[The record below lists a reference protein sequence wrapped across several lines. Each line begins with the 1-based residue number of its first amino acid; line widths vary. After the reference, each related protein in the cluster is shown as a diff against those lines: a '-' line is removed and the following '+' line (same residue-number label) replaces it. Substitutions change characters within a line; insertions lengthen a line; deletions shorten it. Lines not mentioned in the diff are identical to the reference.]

1 MPNDGIMGARIP
13 LSTKSQVIQKWMAAI
28 PRDIIAVE
36 CGLSGGAVRR
46 STVGVDLVDQLRDV
60 AKALRKRSL
69 TPVECATALRLISMM
84 NRLGVNDESLEYFIS
99 EIYTKG
105 VDIGLDPKLISAYL
119 SELVDFWSAREVR
132 REEELARTE
141 RKNIGVNANQ
151 ERQVYK
157 PFSEILI
164 HISKLREEKTHLESE
179 IYKLRAEVEDLN
191 NKKSKSAHQLE
202 IRLHDDATTA
212 QELKWYS
219 EVKSELR
226 RSGMDL
232 SEVKKFVSAVQWV
245 KENRVNLV
253 QVINLF
259 PSYNLLFHEV
269 VVLKDK
275 IANLELIETETENII
290 QSNHLKIREIENMK
304 SLNCG
309 LTELK
314 FLHQTLKEI
323 YEAHDLAS
331 TQESAMK
338 RFLTDV
344 ENDYD
349 SLVGFKSKLN
359 ALENNCS
366 KLNEERNRQ
375 IARIETIPYIGS
387 TISSLFRKGLTEV
400 DILQIASL
408 LHNYPSFMDIWLS
421 FKSKREKEIAEGDLK
436 SKPESEA
443 PSPGLRESE
452 SNKDPASNRD
462 CNNRE
467 KQNRIELNRELI
479 PIVPKSENEQDM
491 CEENVLTYLSS
502 LEMKYNPPMQETDE
516 TIAHLTDIGEPVQPK
531 LDSKYRKKLRAPIIK
546 RKVSKNHIPQVS
558 RKIQQDD
565 DVNQDKVSSHDISYT
580 TYNSAKDADDATHDS
595 HGITK

>member
-1 MPNDGIMGARIP
+1 
-13 LSTKSQVIQKWMAAI
+13 
-28 PRDIIAVE
+28 
-36 CGLSGGAVRR
+36 
-46 STVGVDLVDQLRDV
+46 
-60 AKALRKRSL
+60 
-69 TPVECATALRLISMM
+69 MM

-99 EIYTKG
+99 EIYMKG

-119 SELVDFWSAREVR
+119 SELVDFWSAREIG
-132 REEELARTE
+132 REEELARTGRE
-141 RKNIGVNANQ
+141 NFGVNANQ
-151 ERQVYK
+151 ERLVYK
-157 PFSEILI
+157 PFSKILSYI
-164 HISKLREEKTHLESE
+164 PKLREEKTHLESE

-191 NKKSKSAHQLE
+191 NKKSESAHQLE
-202 IRLHDDATTA
+202 QRLHDDAITA

-219 EVKSELR
+219 EVKSELQ

-232 SEVKKFVSAVQWV
+232 SEVEKFVSAVQWV

-269 VVLKDK
+269 DVLKDK
-275 IANLELIETETENII
+275 IANLERIETETENII
-290 QSNHLKIREIENMK
+290 QSNHLKIREIERMK

-309 LTELK
+309 LKELK

-323 YEAHDLAS
+323 YEAHDPAS
-331 TQESAMK
+331 TQESGMK
-338 RFLTDV
+338 RFMTDV

-359 ALENNCS
+359 ALKNNCS

-375 IARIETIPYIGS
+375 IARIETIPFIGN

-408 LHNYPSFMDIWLS
+408 FHNYPSFMDVWLS

-436 SKPESEA
+436 SKPESET
-443 PSPGLRESE
+443 PSPGLRERE
-452 SNKDPASNRD
+452 NNKDLASNRD
-462 CNNRE
+462 RNNQE

-479 PIVPKSENEQDM
+479 PIVPKSENEDDI
-491 CEENVLTYLSS
+491 CEENILTYLSS
-502 LEMKYNPPMQETDE
+502 LQMKYNPPMQETYE
-516 TIAHLTDIGEPVQPK
+516 TIAHVTDIGEPVQSK
-531 LDSKYRKKLRAPIIK
+531 HDSKYRKRPRAPIIK
-546 RKVSKNHIPQVS
+546 WKVSKNHIHQVS
-558 RKIQQDD
+558 RKIQLDDD
-565 DVNQDKVSSHDISYT
+565 DVNQDKVSFQDISYT

-595 HGITK
+595 RGITK